1 MLRGLYVARAFKRLS
16 DKAFG
21 ENRELQSLIRGI
33 GRLDIYMFRL
43 MRRLCSAGGLLSR
56 QGGKCVIK

>member
-1 MLRGLYVARAFKRLS
+1 MCQGHLNCLIHR
-16 DKAFG
+16 AFG

-43 MRRLCSAGGLLSR
+43 MGSLCSVGGLLSR